1 MNIESKRL
9 RRNPDEVIAQ
19 HSRSDTIMARILSEL
34 SEFSFAL
41 SHSFAGVRR
50 FGEAQPN
57 KELIDAVV
65 ELKRRNLNWG
75 DNP

>member
-41 SHSFAGVRR
+41 SHSFADVRR
-50 FGEAQPN
+50 FGETQPSR
-57 KELIDAVV
+57 AAFVPMT
-65 ELKRRNLNWG
+65 ELKS
-75 DNP
+75 